1 VSLRYLTDD
10 ERTADH
16 RDGIPELLAQLVE
29 PASFGLAAQSR
40 RTREQ
45 FVLGAIGWR
54 PTQCRVAPR
63 VAARS
68 CVL

>member
-40 RTREQ
+40 K
-45 FVLGAIGWR
+45 
-54 PTQCRVAPR
+54 PCRVGCCPG
-63 VAARS
+63 S
-68 CVL
+68 GLGPTG